1 MTTEQQKRLHR
12 CCFAGHRPEGILLS
26 ETTAK
31 KWLRYQILSAIE
43 NGYSTFI
50 TGMGMGVDIWAAET
64 VLQLRKENPS
74 LHLIAVEPYPGFA
87 GKWSREWLERYNK
100 VLDEADLVKQL
111 YPHYNPAG
119 INSRINWM
127 VEHSSRLITI
137 YNGSKG
143 YTGSFVEYAQAQG
156 LEVVLYPFP
165 RVVNSSPRAYPLN
178 LLDEIMDCQTY
189 LASKPV
195 ELSDLP
201 PDFDRRLM
209 IAMAAIPGD
218 HNPAEILVPRFRDGM
233 TLQSIGDEIG
243 VSRER
248 IRQLI
253 EKYIKKL
260 RSPDILRYLDCGIE
274 GIPERTTRAVV
285 MRLEVAAGR
294 VHDNPLVED

>member
-1 MTTEQQKRLHR
+1 MTESEKRQHR

-26 ETTAK
+26 EAAAK
-31 KWLRYQILSAIE
+31 DWLRYEITTAI
-43 NGYSTFI
+43 NAGYTTFI

-64 VLQLRKENPS
+64 VLQMRNDNPS

-87 GKWSREWLERYNK
+87 GKWGREWLERYNK
-100 VLDEADLVKQL
+100 ILDEADLVKQL
-111 YPHYNPAG
+111 YPHYNPSG

-127 VEHSSRLITI
+127 VERSSRLIAI
-137 YNGSKG
+137 YNESKG
-143 YTGSFVEYAQAQG
+143 YTGSFVDYAKAQG

-178 LLDEIMDCQTY
+178 LLDAIMNCKEY
-189 LASKPV
+189 LTAKPV

-209 IAMAAIPGD
+209 IVMASIPGD
-218 HNPAEILVPRFRDGM
+218 HNPAEILIPRFRDGM
-233 TLQSIGDEIG
+233 TLQSFGDEIG

-253 EKYIKKL
+253 VKYIKKL
-260 RSPDILRYLDCGIE
+260 RSPDILRYLNCGIE

-285 MRLEVAAGR
+285 MRLEEAAGR
-294 VHDNPLVED
+294 LHDNPLVED